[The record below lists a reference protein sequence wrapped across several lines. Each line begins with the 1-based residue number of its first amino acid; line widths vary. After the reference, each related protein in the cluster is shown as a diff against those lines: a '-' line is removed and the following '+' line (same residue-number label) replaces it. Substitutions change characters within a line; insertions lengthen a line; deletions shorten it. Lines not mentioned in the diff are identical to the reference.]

1 MVGFGLVVLFV
12 LVVLFMRGGGA
23 MALFDLHAF
32 LVVVGG
38 SMVAATLAMPA
49 KVIVRM
55 PRLLVLAAV
64 GEPMDQPTM
73 VAQLVKASE
82 RVRASGRAAA
92 LGNGKEIEDSFL
104 KTGLGFVAD
113 GFEPKEIRSLLEA
126 EMSAIRGRHR
136 TNVNLFESLGG
147 YCPTFGILG
156 TVEAMVAILGNLST
170 PDKLGPE
177 IALAM
182 VATLYGVGFANLL
195 FLPVGNRLKKMSEE
209 ELRTRQVMVD
219 VIVGIQEGAKPE
231 FIRERLRVSLPPETR
246 RTIAMLSERRIKKA
260 RTAALGTQELHAAIP
275 ETQE

>member
-1 MVGFGLVVLFV
+1 MVGFGLVFLFV

-38 SMVAATLAMPA
+38 TLVAATLSMPT
-49 KVIVRM
+49 KVMVRM
-55 PRLLVLAAV
+55 PRLMLLAAV
-64 GEPMDQPTM
+64 GEPLDQPTV

-82 RVRASGRAAA
+82 RVRATGRSSA
-92 LGNGKEIEDSFL
+92 LGSAKDVDDPFL
-104 KTGLGFVAD
+104 KQGLQLIAD
-113 GFEPKEIRSLLEA
+113 GFDPAEIRKLLEA

-136 TNVNLFESLGG
+136 TNVSLFESMGG
-147 YCPTFGILG
+147 FAPTFGILG

-170 PDKLGPE
+170 PDRLGPE

-260 RTAALGTQELHAAIP
+260 RTAALGTQELNTAMPDAD
-275 ETQE
+275 